1 MSFSQ
6 KKMDIHV
13 ASLKATSQ
21 EHTCWA
27 VITQSEQE
35 MRQNIFF
42 QYNHYSSNKIVTSYY
57 TTAQTTLLQVTTLHA
72 GDLVWVCMQA

>member
-6 KKMDIHV
+6 KKRDTHF
-13 ASLKATSQ
+13 ASQKPTSQ

-27 VITQSEQE
+27 VITQSGQE

-42 QYNHYSSNKIVTSYY
+42 QHNHYSSNNIVTSYN

-72 GDLVWVCMQA
+72 GDLAWVRMQA